1 MEDWS
6 AIVWTPSF
14 AGAFAWLV
22 LVVSIT
28 GYQLWFNL
36 LERGSASAASV
47 WFFLTPP
54 LGLLAGAWLLNE
66 PLNWIDFIG
75 IVPVVLGI
83 VLVTRAR

>member
-1 MEDWS
+1 MQVNYTKL
-6 AIVWTPSF
+6 A
-14 AGAFAWLV
+14 V
-22 LVVSIT
+22 LSVS
-28 GYQLWFNL
+28 
-36 LERGSASAASV
+36 SSV